1 MRNVLRTKLSEK
13 DICPHCLIELSIS
26 EYNNYIDQAIIL
38 EGLETILDNDKKIS
52 VTKYATVTFGK
63 ISMKII

>member
-38 EGLETILDNDKKIS
+38 EGLETTFDIDKHIL
-52 VTKYATVTFGK
+52 VTKYITVTLEK
-63 ISMKII
+63 M